1 MAFHAFLKI
10 DSIPGE
16 AADDKHA
23 DWIEVQ
29 SFSHGISQ
37 PSTVL
42 GVSGGALS
50 AEKPVL
56 EDFVIVKHMDKA
68 SPKLYLACTNGE
80 HIAEVTM
87 EITRSDGD
95 QEKYFEYLLT
105 DVIISSTSPQG
116 STQSGDDRPVEEV
129 SFNFAKIQ
137 WTYVPTDA
145 AGPFSGDV
153 VTYWDQAA
161 NKGG

>member
-1 MAFHAFLKI
+1 MTWAKSGF
-10 DSIPGE
+10 S
-16 AADDKHA
+16 AADAKHA

-29 SFSHGISQ
+29 SFSHGISR

-42 GVSGGALS
+42 GISGGAA
-50 AEKPVL
+50 AEKPVF

-68 SPKLYLACTNGE
+68 SPKLYVACTNGE

-87 EITRSDGD
+87 EITRSEGD
-95 QEKYFEYLLT
+95 KQKYFVYVLT

-116 STQSGDDRPVEEV
+116 STQSADDRPVEEV
-129 SFNFAKIQ
+129 SFNFSKIQ
-137 WTYVPTDA
+137 WTYVPADA
-145 AGPFSGDV
+145 TGAPSDEV
-153 VTYWDQAA
+153 VTSWDLAA

>member
-1 MAFHAFLKI
+1 MAFDAFLKI

-16 AADDKHA
+16 AADARHA
-23 DWIEVQ
+23 DWIEIQ
-29 SFSHGISQ
+29 SFSHGISR

-42 GVSGGALS
+42 GASGGAT
-50 AEKPVL
+50 AEKAVFQ
-56 EDFVIVKHMDKA
+56 DFVIVKHMDRA

-80 HIAEVTM
+80 RIPEVTI
-87 EITRSDGD
+87 EITRSEGD
-95 QEKYFEYLLT
+95 QQKYFEYLLT

-137 WTYVPTDA
+137 WTYSPIDDTGA
-145 AGPFSGDV
+145 LSGEV
-153 VTYWDQAA
+153 VTHWDLAA
-161 NKGG
+161 DKGG

>member
-1 MAFHAFLKI
+1 
-10 DSIPGE
+10 
-16 AADDKHA
+16 
-23 DWIEVQ
+23 
-29 SFSHGISQ
+29 
-37 PSTVL
+37 
-42 GVSGGALS
+42 
-50 AEKPVL
+50 
-56 EDFVIVKHMDKA
+56 MDKA

-137 WTYVPTDA
+137 WTYSPIDDTGA
-145 AGPFSGDV
+145 LSGEV
-153 VTYWDQAA
+153 VTHWDLAA
-161 NKGG
+161 DKGG

>member
-1 MAFHAFLKI
+1 MAFDAFLKI

-16 AADDKHA
+16 AGDDKHA

-42 GVSGGALS
+42 GISGGAVS

-56 EDFVIVKHMDKA
+56 EDFVVVKHMDKA
-68 SPKLYLACTNGE
+68 SPKLYLACTSGE
-80 HIAEVTM
+80 RLPEVTM
-87 EITRSDGD
+87 EITRSEGD
-95 QEKYFEYLLT
+95 KQKYFEYVLT

-116 STQSGDDRPVEEV
+116 STQSGDDRPLEEV
-129 SFNFAKIQ
+129 SFNFGKIE
-137 WTYVPTDA
+137 WTYSPIDDTGA
-145 AGPFSGDV
+145 LSGDV
-153 VTYWDQAA
+153 ATYWDLAA
-161 NKGG
+161 NRGE